1 MLLSCDSDVL
11 DVCGG
16 GYFFHTAVSWTKRAG
31 GYIQLLYSM
40 TVLSIKD
47 MRDIAES
54 ENGFYLFIAMLVL
67 RLISCIVY
75 F

>member
-1 MLLSCDSDVL
+1 
-11 DVCGG
+11 
-16 GYFFHTAVSWTKRAG
+16 
-31 GYIQLLYSM
+31 M
-40 TVLSIKD
+40 TILSIKD